1 MGMLVLIKG
10 AGDMASGAALR
21 IYRGGFDVAMTDMEK
36 PTAIR
41 RTVCFSEAIRLGQTH
56 VEDVLAKRAYNAK
69 EARRLMSKRII
80 PVIADE
86 DCSIKNELLPD
97 VIVDAILAKRNINAK
112 IDDAGIVIALGPG
125 FCAGRDCH
133 AVIETQRGHNLGRV
147 IRSGSAAPNTGI
159 PGIIAGYGAERV
171 LRAPADGLFMPKK
184 SIGDIVKAGDCVA
197 EVSGEPMLAAIS
209 GVLRGLLP
217 EGSSVH
223 KGMKSGDIDPRGI
236 REYCLTV
243 SDKSMAVAGGVLE
256 AILSLSRRL

>member
-21 IYRGGFDVAMTDMEK
+21 LYRAGFDVAMTDMEK

-56 VEDVLAKRAYNAK
+56 AEDVLAKSAYDAK

-97 VIVDAILAKRNINAK
+97 VLVDAVLAKRNINTK

-147 IRSGSAAPNTGI
+147 IKSGSAAPNTGI

-197 EVSGEPMLAAIS
+197 EVSDEPMLAAIS

-236 REYCLTV
+236 RAYRLTV

>member
-1 MGMLVLIKG
+1 MGMFVLIKG
-10 AGDMASGAALR
+10 AGDMASGVALR
-21 IYRGGFDVAMTDMEK
+21 IYRAGFDVAMTDMEK

-97 VIVDAILAKRNINAK
+97 VIVDAILAKRNINTK

-125 FCAGRDCH
+125 FCASRDCH

>member
-1 MGMLVLIKG
+1 
-10 AGDMASGAALR
+10 
-21 IYRGGFDVAMTDMEK
+21 
-36 PTAIR
+36 
-41 RTVCFSEAIRLGQTH
+41 
-56 VEDVLAKRAYNAK
+56 
-69 EARRLMSKRII
+69 MSKRII

-97 VIVDAILAKRNINAK
+97 VLVDAVLAKRNINTK

>member
-1 MGMLVLIKG
+1 MLVLIKG
-10 AGDMASGAALR
+10 AGDMASGVALR
-21 IYRGGFDVAMTDMEK
+21 IYRAGFDVAMTDMEK

-97 VIVDAILAKRNINAK
+97 VIVDAILAKRNINTK

-125 FCAGRDCH
+125 FCASRDCH
-133 AVIETQRGHNLGRV
+133 AVIETQRGHDLGRV

>member
-21 IYRGGFDVAMTDMEK
+21 IYRAGFDVAMTDMEK

-86 DCSIKNELLPD
+86 DCSIQNELLPD
-97 VIVDAILAKRNINAK
+97 VIVDAVLAKRNINTK
-112 IDDAGIVIALGPG
+112 IDDAEIVIALGPG

-236 REYCLTV
+236 REDCLTV

>member
-21 IYRGGFDVAMTDMEK
+21 LYRAGFDVAMTDMEK

-56 VEDVLAKRAYNAK
+56 VEDVLAKRSYDAK

-97 VIVDAILAKRNINAK
+97 VLVDAVLAKRNINTK

-147 IRSGSAAPNTGI
+147 IKSGSAAPNTGI

-197 EVSGEPMLAAIS
+197 EVSDEPMLAAIS

>member
-10 AGDMASGAALR
+10 AGDMASGVALR
-21 IYRGGFDVAMTDMEK
+21 IYRAGFDVAMTDMEK

-97 VIVDAILAKRNINAK
+97 VIVDAILAKRNINTK

-125 FCAGRDCH
+125 FCASRDCH

-184 SIGDIVKAGDCVA
+184 NIGDIVKAGDCVA

>member
-1 MGMLVLIKG
+1 
-10 AGDMASGAALR
+10 
-21 IYRGGFDVAMTDMEK
+21 MEQSCK
-36 PTAIR
+36 
-41 RTVCFSEAIRLGQTH
+41 L
-56 VEDVLAKRAYNAK
+56 YNI
-69 EARRLMSKRII
+69 MS
-80 PVIADE
+80 
-86 DCSIKNELLPD
+86 
-97 VIVDAILAKRNINAK
+97 
-112 IDDAGIVIALGPG
+112 
-125 FCAGRDCH
+125 
-133 AVIETQRGHNLGRV
+133 NLGRV

>member
-10 AGDMASGAALR
+10 AGDMASGVALR
-21 IYRGGFDVAMTDMEK
+21 IYRAGFDVAMTDMEK

-97 VIVDAILAKRNINAK
+97 VIVDAILAKRNINTK

-125 FCAGRDCH
+125 FCASRDCH
-133 AVIETQRGHNLGRV
+133 AVIETQRGHDLGRV

>member
-10 AGDMASGAALR
+10 AGDMASGVALR
-21 IYRGGFDVAMTDMEK
+21 IYRAGFDVAMTDMEK

-56 VEDVLAKRAYNAK
+56 VEDVLAKRACNAK

-97 VIVDAILAKRNINAK
+97 VIVDAILAKRNINTK

-125 FCAGRDCH
+125 FCASRDCH
-133 AVIETQRGHNLGRV
+133 AVIETQRGHDLGRV

>member
-1 MGMLVLIKG
+1 MLVLIKG

-21 IYRGGFDVAMTDMEK
+21 LYRAGFDVAMTDMEK

-97 VIVDAILAKRNINAK
+97 VLVDAVLAKRNINTK

-125 FCAGRDCH
+125 FCTGRDCH

>member
-10 AGDMASGAALR
+10 AGDMASGVALR
-21 IYRGGFDVAMTDMEK
+21 IYRAGFDVAMTDMEK

-97 VIVDAILAKRNINAK
+97 VIVDAILAKRNINTK

-125 FCAGRDCH
+125 FCASRDCH

>member
-21 IYRGGFDVAMTDMEK
+21 LYRAGFDVAMTDMEK

-56 VEDVLAKRAYNAK
+56 VEDVLAKRAYDAK

-97 VIVDAILAKRNINAK
+97 VLVDAVLAKRNINTK

-147 IRSGSAAPNTGI
+147 IKSGSAAPNTGI

-171 LRAPADGLFMPKK
+171 LRAPADGLFMPQK

>member
-1 MGMLVLIKG
+1 MEQ
-10 AGDMASGAALR
+10 SGKL
-21 IYRGGFDVAMTDMEK
+21 
-36 PTAIR
+36 
-41 RTVCFSEAIRLGQTH
+41 
-56 VEDVLAKRAYNAK
+56 YNI
-69 EARRLMSKRII
+69 MS
-80 PVIADE
+80 
-86 DCSIKNELLPD
+86 
-97 VIVDAILAKRNINAK
+97 
-112 IDDAGIVIALGPG
+112 
-125 FCAGRDCH
+125 
-133 AVIETQRGHNLGRV
+133 NLGRV

-223 KGMKSGDIDPRGI
+223 KGMKSGDIRGI

>member
-21 IYRGGFDVAMTDMEK
+21 IYRAGFDVAMTDMEK

-69 EARRLMSKRII
+69 EARRLISKRII

-97 VIVDAILAKRNINAK
+97 VIVDAILAKRNINTK

>member
-1 MGMLVLIKG
+1 MLVLIKG
-10 AGDMASGAALR
+10 AGDMASGVALR
-21 IYRGGFDVAMTDMEK
+21 IYRAGFDVAMTDMEK

-97 VIVDAILAKRNINAK
+97 VIVDAILAKRNINTK

-125 FCAGRDCH
+125 FCASRDCH